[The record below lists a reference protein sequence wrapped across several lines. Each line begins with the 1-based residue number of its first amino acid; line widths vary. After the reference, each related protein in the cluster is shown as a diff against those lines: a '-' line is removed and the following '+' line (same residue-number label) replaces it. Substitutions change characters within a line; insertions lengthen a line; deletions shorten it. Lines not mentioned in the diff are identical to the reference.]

1 MEFPLEILKYIGKFH
16 PLVLHLPIGS
26 LLMTFVLLVVSKYQ
40 KGVLEKAIRIGVDF
54 SFAGALMA
62 SIMGYLLSLD
72 EAYDFNNLKL
82 HFWAGIITLILS
94 FSLCVLHRMKGKEH
108 LFMGAYLMTLLA
120 LTVAGHKGG
129 QITHGDDYLSTAALF
144 EKPELIVLKDSVD
157 YYNEVVNVIFQD
169 KCVSCHNANK
179 SKSELRLD
187 RYDLM
192 MKGGERGS
200 MFDPQNPLQ
209 GRLVQYIRL
218 PKEDK
223 LHMPPKNKSQLTENE
238 KWLLTHWVTSGA
250 YLEQGNFS
258 LAEKQD
264 LKSKVLS
271 FLGADEK
278 VMPAKRSDLSKLVA
292 LGFRIQPNALH
303 DNLLKVKLM
312 KPKWSEDHLKTLLK
326 IKSQLL
332 ELDVSNTYFN
342 DEMSHILAD
351 FPRLKVLRMDHT
363 SISDISLSHLENSNL
378 EVLNLCNTQVT
389 QEGVEALLKKA
400 SPKTIYAWNTKMNS
414 DQQKQLASIA
424 PSLIHFGTSDLFA
437 EKLSLSVP
445 EMENTNA
452 IFDNAI
458 AVTFEEAKV
467 KNIDIRYTLDGS
479 EPNENS
485 PVYDAPIELTESTLV
500 KAKSMKKG
508 WLDSDVFER
517 MMFKNNHH
525 IVDYKVNNK
534 LDNSFGISHH
544 VNLTFE
550 GNEPVLFD
558 GKKGKRVYRGTSIE
572 DAKTWLGVVEEDLE
586 IEVKLKATENIN
598 HVTLSMLENLDMR
611 TVFPKKIEVYGKSI
625 NGKYQLL
632 QSMSIPVQ
640 KELDE
645 RISYFKDFTLSV
657 DLKGYD
663 EIKVRALNHMTFPDA
678 PVYKK
683 WNKRKSWLFAD
694 ELIFW

>member
-1 MEFPLEILKYIGKFH
+1 M
-16 PLVLHLPIGS
+16 GS
-26 LLMTFVLLVVSKYQ
+26 
-40 KGVLEKAIRIGVDF
+40 
-54 SFAGALMA
+54 
-62 SIMGYLLSLD
+62 
-72 EAYDFNNLKL
+72 
-82 HFWAGIITLILS
+82 
-94 FSLCVLHRMKGKEH
+94 
-108 LFMGAYLMTLLA
+108 YLMTLLA

-144 EKPELIVLKDSVD
+144 EKPKFIPQKDSID
-157 YYNEVVNVIFQD
+157 YYNEVVKVIFED

-238 KWLLTHWVTSGA
+238 MWLLTHWVGSGA

-258 LAEKQD
+258 LAEKKD

-312 KPKWSEDHLKTLLK
+312 KPKWSNDHLKILRK
-326 IKSQLL
+326 IKNQLI
-332 ELDVSNTYFN
+332 ELDVSNTSFN

-351 FPRLKVLRMDHT
+351 FPRLKVLRMDQT
-363 SISDISLSHLENSNL
+363 SISDISLSYLESSNL

-389 QEGVEALLKKA
+389 KEGVEALLKKV
-400 SPKTIYAWNTKMNS
+400 SPKTIYAWNTKMNN

-437 EKLSLSVP
+437 EKLSLSEP
-445 EMENTNA
+445 EMENTNT

-485 PVYDAPIELTESTLV
+485 PVYNAPIELTESTLV

-508 WLDSDVFER
+508 WIDSPVFEGL
-517 MMFKNNHH
+517 MFKNNHY
-525 IVDYKVNNK
+525 IVDYNVNNK
-534 LDNSFGISHH
+534 LENSFGISHH
-544 VNLTFE
+544 VYLTFE
-550 GNEPVLFD
+550 DNDPVLFD

-586 IEVKLKATENIN
+586 IEVKLKATEKIN
-598 HVTLSMLENLDMR
+598 HVTLSMLENLDMSA
-611 TVFPKKIEVYGKSI
+611 VFPKKIEVYGKSPK
-625 NGKYQLL
+625 GKYQLL